1 MRSPY
6 IIVHDSWCDRLSCI
20 LTLPQRHRSFSLIN
34 QKDGDLINQKD
45 GDRTFKITV
54 NCPTLIVAVN
64 QELEQFVRH

>member
-20 LTLPQRHRSFSLIN
+20 LTLPQRHRGFSLIN

-45 GDRTFKITV
+45 GDRSQISQKFGR
-54 NCPTLIVAVN
+54 
-64 QELEQFVRH
+64 FG